1 MRVLRNVLKI
11 VLVTFLAVHFGSL
24 SARADTMLL
33 DVVKEKSKWAGKASW
48 TEGSTYYEDDIEIT
62 FHVEGNPPN
71 VMMVTYKWALEST
84 RKATQF
90 KFDGTNVKF
99 WIDSL
104 EHPQSR
110 KRIYDLTL
118 DKGNLKGTL
127 SGVNRAGTGTFSI
140 DVLLKSK

>member
-1 MRVLRNVLKI
+1 MRVLKNVLKI

-24 SARADTMLL
+24 SARAESALI

-48 TEGSTYYEDDIEIT
+48 TEGSTYNEEDIEII
-62 FHVEGNPPN
+62 FHAEGSPPN
-71 VMMVTYKWALEST
+71 VAMITHKWAMDSA

-99 WIDSL
+99 WIDPL
-104 EHPQSR
+104 EHPKSR

-118 DKGNLKGTL
+118 DKGTLKGTL

-140 DVLLKSK
+140 DVLLKPK